1 MKVGKSPTGYGGPTG
16 LYTGNCTHNLKNK
29 LHCVYTIYLFS
40 SLLDVGELLGEEGR
54 REDLV
59 DGDAARPGDFADVVG
74 EVALVAAGVRQ
85 LRLRDFQAD
94 LRKSRQPF

>member
-1 MKVGKSPTGYGGPTG
+1 MNVEYRA
-16 LYTGNCTHNLKNK
+16 
-29 LHCVYTIYLFS
+29 IYLQS
-40 SLLDVGELLGEEGR
+40 SLFDVGELLGEEGR

-74 EVALVAAGVRQ
+74 EVALVTAGVGQ

-94 LRKSRQPF
+94 LRKSRKKFHQGNNKHSVYRTL